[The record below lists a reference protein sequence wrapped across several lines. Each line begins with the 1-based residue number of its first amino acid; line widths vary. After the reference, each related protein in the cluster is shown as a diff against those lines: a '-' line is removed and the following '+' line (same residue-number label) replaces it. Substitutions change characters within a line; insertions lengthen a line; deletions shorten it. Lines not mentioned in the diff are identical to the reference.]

1 MEKFYRVVLAVL
13 FTGLLSYSF
22 AEPPVGDSV
31 LGQEK
36 LKKDI
41 PAATTASVKVKS
53 PVQDKAI
60 ADRLQRIMNSTGWYE
75 DINMQVKDGV
85 VFIEG
90 KTKSEEHQIWAKDL
104 AIRLQGVV
112 AVVNQIKTEDTTSWY
127 MEKMWSGL
135 KEQVEKFFQ
144 QLPFFGIALIVLLF
158 AYILAKVTI
167 RYTRSSLKIRNFH
180 PLLSDVIARTIGLL
194 CILLGL
200 YIILQILGW
209 TTVALTI
216 LGGTGVLG
224 IILGIAFRDITEN
237 LLASILLSVQNP
249 FQNEDLIEVDGFTG
263 YVQSLTMRATILMTL
278 DGHEIQIPNAIV
290 YKSPITNFTSNPN
303 RRESFVV
310 GISYEDSISHAQSVA
325 LEVLQQHE
333 AVLEDPEPFVL
344 VEELSVSTIN
354 LRVFFWIDG
363 QKYNWRKVTSSM
375 IRLVKR
381 AFQEANISM
390 PSQVIELS
398 MEDALRVQF
407 NEKETKKTR
416 DRAVKTKDG
425 ESSNAVTSAEG
436 SLESESSDIQE
447 QARALK
453 SIEQEQNLLGSS
465 RK

>member
-104 AIRLQGVV
+104 AIRVQGVV

-158 AYILAKVTI
+158 AYIL
-167 RYTRSSLKIRNFH
+167 
-180 PLLSDVIARTIGLL
+180 GLE
-194 CILLGL
+194 
-200 YIILQILGW
+200 Y
-209 TTVALTI
+209 
-216 LGGTGVLG
+216 
-224 IILGIAFRDITEN
+224 
-237 LLASILLSVQNP
+237 
-249 FQNEDLIEVDGFTG
+249 LI
-263 YVQSLTMRATILMTL
+263 
-278 DGHEIQIPNAIV
+278 
-290 YKSPITNFTSNPN
+290 
-303 RRESFVV
+303 
-310 GISYEDSISHAQSVA
+310 
-325 LEVLQQHE
+325 
-333 AVLEDPEPFVL
+333 
-344 VEELSVSTIN
+344 
-354 LRVFFWIDG
+354 
-363 QKYNWRKVTSSM
+363 
-375 IRLVKR
+375 
-381 AFQEANISM
+381 
-390 PSQVIELS
+390 
-398 MEDALRVQF
+398 
-407 NEKETKKTR
+407 
-416 DRAVKTKDG
+416 
-425 ESSNAVTSAEG
+425 
-436 SLESESSDIQE
+436 
-447 QARALK
+447 
-453 SIEQEQNLLGSS
+453 
-465 RK
+465 